1 MILKMGSLIPLVL
14 LVLKI
19 FTPEFQ
25 MVWLFSDYYTL
36 EYRDK
41 RSYYRATRN
50 NFSERDFRYW
60 KALTLKKIIESC

>member
-50 NFSERDFRYW
+50 NFSERDFQI
-60 KALTLKKIIESC
+60 LESTYAEKDH

>member
-19 FTPEFQ
+19 FTPEFE

-36 EYRDK
+36 ERRDK

-50 NFSERDFRYW
+50 PISERDFQIMESTY
-60 KALTLKKIIESC
+60 AKKNH

>member
-50 NFSERDFRYW
+50 NFSERDFQILESTY
-60 KALTLKKIIESC
+60 AKKDH